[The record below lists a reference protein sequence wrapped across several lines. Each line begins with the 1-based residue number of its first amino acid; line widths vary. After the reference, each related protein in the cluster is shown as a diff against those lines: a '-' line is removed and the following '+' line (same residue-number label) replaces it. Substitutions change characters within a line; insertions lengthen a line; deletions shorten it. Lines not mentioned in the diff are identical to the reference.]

1 MSSSD
6 IKTVKLHRIL
16 SNAHFIGQS
25 VWQKYSK
32 IQTCVLMGAWR
43 VKAGRW
49 NSHTESSFCTSCQPT
64 LFFNYCM
71 WMLGRFHSG
80 KGKVTLP
87 ESYKKWSNFVK
98 GCKVKETSNM
108 IMTRKSTESATN
120 VRGRRNRSNSQGQ
133 PTTQYESK
141 NHQFRSK
148 LSDGVV
154 SPCGV

>member
-87 ESYKKWSNFVK
+87 ESYKKWSNFVRGSDFLRAEFLTLPVLK
-98 GCKVKETSNM
+98 TKFCKACSMLPFFAVCISCCVFCIWLWNSKCQISD
-108 IMTRKSTESATN
+108 IMLWGIR
-120 VRGRRNRSNSQGQ
+120 
-133 PTTQYESK
+133 
-141 NHQFRSK
+141 
-148 LSDGVV
+148 
-154 SPCGV
+154 